1 MLLTRHAVSLFL
13 ALAAPG
19 MLAAQ
24 GTVTGTVRE
33 DGSNR
38 PLAGVE
44 VLLEGSKKATQT
56 NEAGQFTLTDLPTG
70 NKVVLFRSIGFR
82 PSRVRVIVKKNEIVT
97 ADAVLVS
104 EGVRLDPL
112 VVTGRPDAPR
122 AIGGRESF
130 EERRRL
136 GFGKFMDSTEL
147 RRAGGVRVSDV
158 LTRLGV
164 SMYEVRGDAG
174 LQLLATSSR
183 RSGHSTDV
191 PCYMSV
197 IYDGVTLYKAV
208 STGGIPPFP
217 PPDFRKEFELN
228 NIESIEV
235 YRGAGEVPLEF
246 GGPAASCGVIVL
258 WSKRGR

>member
-1 MLLTRHAVSLFL
+1 MPLTRHVVSLFF

-24 GTVTGTVRE
+24 GAVTGTVRE

-44 VLLEGSKKATQT
+44 VLLEGSKKVTQT

-82 PSRVRVIVKKNEIVT
+82 PSRVRVIVRKNETVT
-97 ADAVLVS
+97 ADAILVS

-122 AIGGRESF
+122 GIGGRESF

-147 RRAGGVRVSDV
+147 RRAGGVRISDV
-158 LTRLGV
+158 LTRLGI

-174 LQLLATSSR
+174 LQLHAASSR
-183 RSGHSTDV
+183 RGGHSTDV
-191 PCYMSV
+191 PCYMGV
-197 IYDGVTLYKAV
+197 IYDGITLYKAV
-208 STGGIPPFP
+208 STGGIPPYP
-217 PPDFRKEFELN
+217 PPDFRKDFEID

-246 GGPAASCGVIVL
+246 GGPAASCGVVVL

>member
-1 MLLTRHAVSLFL
+1 MGL
-13 ALAAPG
+13 ARWNVLAFAALVG
-19 MLAAQ
+19 AATLAGQ

-33 DGSNR
+33 DGTSR

-44 VLLEGSKKATQT
+44 VLLEGSKKIAQT
-56 NEAGQFTLTDLPTG
+56 NEAGQFTLADLPTG
-70 NKVVLFRSIGFR
+70 NKVVLFRSIGYR
-82 PSRVRVIVKKNEIVT
+82 PSRVRVIIKKNETVT

-104 EGVRLDPL
+104 ETVRLDPI

-122 AIGGRESF
+122 GIGGRETF
-130 EERRRL
+130 EERRKL
-136 GFGKFMDSTEL
+136 GFGRFADSIDL
-147 RRAGGVRVSDV
+147 RRWNNARISDV

-164 SMYEVRGDAG
+164 SVYEVRGDAG
-174 LQLLATSSR
+174 LQLLAASSR
-183 RSGHSTDV
+183 RTGHSTDV

-197 IYDGVTLYKAV
+197 IYDGVTLYRAV
-208 STGGIPPFP
+208 STGGIPPYP

>member
-1 MLLTRHAVSLFL
+1 MARFRLRMVPL
-13 ALAAPG
+13 ALVVWPAI
-19 MLAAQ
+19 LQAQ
-24 GTVTGTVRE
+24 GTVSGTVRE

-44 VLLEGSKKATQT
+44 VLLEGSKKITQT
-56 NEAGQFTLTDLPTG
+56 NEAGQFTLSDLPTG

-82 PSRVRVIVKKNEIVT
+82 PSRVRVILRKGETVT

-104 EGVRLDPL
+104 ETVRLEGI

-122 AIGGRESF
+122 GIGGRESF

-136 GFGKFMDSTEL
+136 GFGKFMDSIDL
-147 RRAGGVRVSDV
+147 RRHNNARVSDL
-158 LTRLGV
+158 LTRMGV
-164 SMYEVRGDAG
+164 SVYEVRGERG
-174 LQLLATSSR
+174 LELLAASSR
-183 RSGHSTDV
+183 RTGHSTDV
-191 PCYMSV
+191 PCYMTV
-197 IYDGVTLYKAV
+197 IYDGVTLYRAV
-208 STGGIPPFP
+208 STGGIPREP
-217 PPDFRKEFELN
+217 PPDFRKEFMTS